1 MNKDQMLSM
10 DTYIF
15 LSFINTKL
23 RDEFEN
29 IESLCKFYDL
39 EEEAIINK
47 LDTIDYKYDT
57 ETNQFK

>member
-1 MNKDQMLSM
+1 MNKDQILSM
-10 DTYIF
+10 DTYIL

-29 IESLCKFYDL
+29 IKSLCKFYDL
-39 EEEAIINK
+39 EEEDIINK
-47 LDTIDYKYDT
+47 LNTINYKYDT